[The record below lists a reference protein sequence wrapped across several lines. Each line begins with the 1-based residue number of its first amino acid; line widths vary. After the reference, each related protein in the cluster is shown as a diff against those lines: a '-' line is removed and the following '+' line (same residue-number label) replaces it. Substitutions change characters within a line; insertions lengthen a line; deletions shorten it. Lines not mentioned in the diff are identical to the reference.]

1 MYFKSSTADIVH
13 AFYGNVFACNFARAR
28 RTSCTCFH
36 VCVASVSLAEDRV
49 VLFCRHITSIP
60 FFFLVSHLGRFL
72 QCGFW
77 EEGDTPCYSSVC
89 GSGCT
94 ACACSPPALLSHSLE
109 VAWCTGAREM
119 SEVLPP
125 RVNVITGVCLAQ

>member
-1 MYFKSSTADIVH
+1 MRFTET
-13 AFYGNVFACNFARAR
+13 FFACNFARAR

-94 ACACSPPALLSHSLE
+94 RVRLFASRFALSLPGGGVVHRCPGDVGSVTSACKCDH
-109 VAWCTGAREM
+109 R
-119 SEVLPP
+119 
-125 RVNVITGVCLAQ
+125 GVFSSVGDKHAKYR